1 MKNTSPSAPVPDEF
15 PEHRSGKQLKI
26 DAARVRRQLQVLTV
40 DARQGRTSE
49 IIDQMRDRQD
59 RAPARFALPFDRYP
73 VTDLAGRST
82 YVLVARGQLVVEM
95 DSAGPGADPRQVL
108 RALGYRPWKRDVPSP
123 ERRTGVPERRRIGV
137 PERRIGVYEGRKR
150 PQELAGDVRKL
161 AEMGITAAPHLVVP
175 LGHIIKGDDYP
186 YATAALGEFS
196 PETGGKSGV
205 PAVRVAV
212 IDTGITPEDRT
223 DNWLDAIVRRAD
235 NTEFLDVLPV
245 TDGRAGDGRLDW
257 SAGHGSF
264 AAGIVQRVAP
274 RCEVRAYRFTRSDG
288 LGTDK
293 EAAEAMLR
301 AVEEAAADGVRL
313 IINASIGTPA
323 VDGVPPLALQS
334 TVREIAERFPEV
346 LIVASAGNN
355 GSADPMYP
363 AAFDGVVAVGALTE
377 DLLPAP
383 FSSHGDWVDCSCVG
397 LGVVATFVTGT
408 LPPVPDPVV
417 ADYSFP
423 ANSWAVWSGTSFS
436 APQISGMVARACV
449 DDPGLTPR
457 DALDALLAGR
467 RTIPGYGRVLRV
479 LPGTP
484 V

>member
-1 MKNTSPSAPVPDEF
+1 MNIKTRSSSAPAPDEF
-15 PEHRSGKQLKI
+15 PEHRSREQLKI
-26 DAARVRRQLQVLTV
+26 DAAHVRRQLKVLTD
-40 DARQGRTSE
+40 DAIQGRTSE
-49 IIDQMRDRQD
+49 IIGQMQDRQD
-59 RAPARFALPFDRYP
+59 RAPGRFALPFDRYP
-73 VTDLAGRST
+73 VTDLAGRPT

-108 RALGYRPWKRDVPSP
+108 RKLGYRPWKRAVASP
-123 ERRTGVPERRRIGV
+123 ERRL
-137 PERRIGVYEGRKR
+137 GVYEGRKR

-161 AEMGITAAPHLVVP
+161 AELGITAAPHLVVP

-186 YATAALGEFS
+186 FATAALGDFV
-196 PETGGKSGV
+196 PDAAKGKPGI

-223 DNWLDAIVRRAD
+223 DSWLDAVVRRAD
-235 NTEFLDVLPV
+235 NTESLDVLPV

-274 RCEVRAYRFTRSDG
+274 RCEVAAYRFTRSDG
-288 LGTDK
+288 LGTDA

-301 AVEEAAADGVRL
+301 AVKEAAADGVRL

-334 TVREIAERFPEV
+334 AVRMIADRFPEV

-355 GSADPMYP
+355 GSEDPMYP

-408 LPPVPDPVV
+408 LPPVPDPAV

-436 APQISGMVARACV
+436 APQISGMVARACL

>member
-1 MKNTSPSAPVPDEF
+1 MKTRSSSAPAPDEF
-15 PEHRSGKQLKI
+15 PEHRSRKQLKI
-26 DAARVRRQLQVLTV
+26 DGAHVRRQLEVLTA
-40 DARQGRTSE
+40 DAGQGRTSE
-49 IIDQMRDRQD
+49 IIDQMQARQD
-59 RAPARFALPFDRYP
+59 RAPGRFALPFDRYP
-73 VTDLAGRST
+73 VTDLAGRPT
-82 YVLVARGQLVVEM
+82 YVLVARGQLVVEL
-95 DSAGPGADPRQVL
+95 DSAGPETDPQQVL
-108 RALGYRPWKRDVPSP
+108 RTLGYRPLKRAVPSAQQRIAVYE
-123 ERRTGVPERRRIGV
+123 ERIA
-137 PERRIGVYEGRKR
+137 VYEGRKR

-161 AEMGITAAPHLVVP
+161 AELGITAAPHLVVP

-186 YATAALGEFS
+186 FATATLGDF
-196 PETGGKSGV
+196 PPDAAGGKPGV

-223 DNWLDAIVRRAD
+223 DSWLDTIVRRAD

-264 AAGIVQRVAP
+264 AAGIVQRVVP
-274 RCEVRAYRFTRSDG
+274 RCEVTAYRFTRSDG
-288 LGTDK
+288 LGTDQ

-301 AVEEAAADGVRL
+301 AADEAAADGVRL

-323 VDGVPPLALQS
+323 IDGVPPLALKS
-334 TVREIAERFPEV
+334 AVRMIADRFPEV

-355 GSADPMYP
+355 ASKDPMYP

-383 FSSHGDWVDCSCVG
+383 FSNHGDWVDCSCVG
-397 LGVVATFVTGT
+397 LGVVATFVSGT
-408 LPPVPDPVV
+408 LPPVPDPAVT
-417 ADYSFP
+417 DYSFP

-436 APQISGMVARACV
+436 APQISGMVARACL

-467 RTIPGYGRVLRV
+467 RTIPGYGRVLRI
-479 LPGTP
+479 LPGTA

>member
-1 MKNTSPSAPVPDEF
+1 VTIKPRHPSASAPDEF

-26 DAARVRRQLQVLTV
+26 DAAHVRRQLQVMLV
-40 DARQGRTSE
+40 DARRGRTSE
-49 IIDQMRDRQD
+49 IIDQMRERQE
-59 RAPARFALPFDRYP
+59 RAPRQFALPFDRYP
-73 VTDLAGRST
+73 VTDLAGRRT
-82 YVLVARGQLVVEM
+82 YVLVARGQLVVDFEA
-95 DSAGPGADPRQVL
+95 SRPESDPQRVL
-108 RALGYRPWKRDVPSP
+108 RRLGYRPWQRGWSP
-123 ERRTGVPERRRIGV
+123 ERPTRVF
-137 PERRIGVYEGRKR
+137 EGRKT
-150 PQELAGDVRKL
+150 PQELAGDVGQLTKL
-161 AEMGITAAPHLVVP
+161 GITAAPHLVVP

-186 YATAALGEFS
+186 FATAALGDF
-196 PETGGKSGV
+196 PQTAAAGRPGA

-223 DNWLDAIVRRAD
+223 DSWLDSIDRRSD
-235 NTEFLDVLPV
+235 NTELLDVLPV
-245 TDGRAGDGRLDW
+245 VNGRAGDGRLDW

-293 EAAEAMLR
+293 DAAEAMLR
-301 AVEEAAADGVRL
+301 AVHEAAADGVRL

-334 TVREIAERFPEV
+334 AVRTIVDRFPEV

-355 GSADPMYP
+355 GSKDPMYP
-363 AAFDGVVAVGALTE
+363 AAFDGVVAVGALTA
-377 DLLPAP
+377 DLQPAP

-397 LGVVATFVTGT
+397 VGVVATFVTGT
-408 LPPVPDPVV
+408 LPPVPDPAV
-417 ADYSFP
+417 ADYTFP

-436 APQISGMVARACV
+436 APQISGLVARACLN
-449 DDPGLTPR
+449 DPKLTPR
-457 DALDALLAGR
+457 DAWDALLAGR
-467 RTIPGYGRVLRV
+467 HTLPDYGRVLRV

-484 V
+484 L

>member
-1 MKNTSPSAPVPDEF
+1 MNMKPRPPSAPSPDEF
-15 PEHRSGKQLKI
+15 PEHRSSKQLKI
-26 DAARVRRQLQVLTV
+26 DAAHARRQVQVMIV
-40 DARQGRTSE
+40 DARRGRTNE
-49 IIDQMRDRQD
+49 IIDQMQERQD
-59 RAPARFALPFDRYP
+59 RAPGQFALPFDRYP
-73 VTDLAGRST
+73 VTDLAGQRT
-82 YVLVARGQLVVEM
+82 YVLVARGQLVVDFE
-95 DSAGPGADPRQVL
+95 ATRPEADPLQVL
-108 RALGYRPWKRDVPSP
+108 RRLGYRPRKQAESSQQ
-123 ERRTGVPERRRIGV
+123 RRTAVF
-137 PERRIGVYEGRKR
+137 EGRKG
-150 PQELAGDVRKL
+150 PQELAGDVRQLAKL
-161 AEMGITAAPHLVVP
+161 GITAAPHLVVP

-186 YATAALGEFS
+186 FATAALGDF
-196 PETGGKSGV
+196 PQAAAARKPGV

-223 DNWLDAIVRRAD
+223 DSWLDTIVRRPD
-235 NTEFLDVLPV
+235 NTELLDVLPV
-245 TDGRAGDGRLDW
+245 VNGRAGDGRLDW

-288 LGTDK
+288 LGTDQ

-301 AVEEAAADGVRL
+301 AAHEAATDGVRL

-334 TVREIAERFPEV
+334 AVRTIVDRFPEV

-355 GSADPMYP
+355 GSKDPMYP
-363 AAFDGVVAVGALTE
+363 AAFDGVVAVGALTA

-408 LPPVPDPVV
+408 LPPVPDPSV
-417 ADYSFP
+417 ADYTFP

-436 APQISGMVARACV
+436 APQISGLVARACL
-449 DDPGLTPR
+449 DDPKLTPR

-467 RTIPGYGRVLRV
+467 RILPDYGRVLRV